1 MFGFLSITSFCGG
14 STANARAGSESV
26 TKFIHNM
33 CIGSNGTIKLISIPN
48 KFPNN
53 GVIKIATNSVI
64 TSPTLLDNKNCIAF
78 KMLS

>member
-1 MFGFLSITSFCGG
+1 
-14 STANARAGSESV
+14 
-26 TKFIHNM
+26 M